1 MNPFEGRRVLPAV
14 RSLKDFEELMQEP
27 HPVVVLLETNLTA
40 LPSLMRMANKAGK
53 HLILHADLIQG
64 LKHDEA
70 GTQFLCQMIRPY
82 GIISTHAS
90 VIATAKKQGVIAIQ
104 RVFLIDSHSL
114 RTSYCVL
121 QQAKPDFLEVL
132 PGVVPQLIAE
142 IREQTGLPV
151 LAGGFVRTKED
162 VERAVAA
169 GATAVTTSVKALWQM

>member
-14 RSLKDFEELMQEP
+14 RSPKDFEELMQGP

-40 LPSLMRMANKAGK
+40 LPSLMRLANKAGK
-53 HLILHADLIQG
+53 RLILHADLIQG

-114 RTSYCVL
+114 RTSYRVL
-121 QQAKPDFLEVL
+121 QQAKPDYLEVL

-169 GATAVTTSVKALWQM
+169 GATAVTTSVKELWQM

>member
-1 MNPFEGRRVLPAV
+1 MSAFEGRRVLPAV
-14 RSLKDFEELMQEP
+14 RSPKDFEELIQGP

-114 RTSYCVL
+114 RTSYRVL

-169 GATAVTTSVKALWQM
+169 GATAVTTSVKDLWQM